1 MGYNIIFT
9 FIKLYLP
16 GRKKNKMNEDLLVI
30 KKNEVPAIQFNKKEL
45 IECVDEILKQH
56 KGILYTIEDIPKA
69 KKVVADLRKQK
80 KYLNSERISACKPY
94 EAIVK
99 QTKADMDDVL
109 ARYDTVIQEIDTQI
123 KESENVWKKEAV
135 EPFEFDF
142 DPIPVPE
149 PISRKVSSS
158 STPIQKNRKSSINNS
173 SVQNYPYPL
182 NREIHKPVMKTLN
195 IKIRG
200 EESVIRDIMK
210 YIYDKK
216 DIEILQ

>member
-99 QTKADMDDVL
+99 QT
-109 ARYDTVIQEIDTQI
+109 
-123 KESENVWKKEAV
+123 
-135 EPFEFDF
+135 
-142 DPIPVPE
+142 
-149 PISRKVSSS
+149 
-158 STPIQKNRKSSINNS
+158 
-173 SVQNYPYPL
+173 
-182 NREIHKPVMKTLN
+182 
-195 IKIRG
+195 
-200 EESVIRDIMK
+200 
-210 YIYDKK
+210 
-216 DIEILQ
+216 